1 MCGEGGELLAILTLY
16 EGINFLQK
24 GSRYKAAL
32 LWTWPWITV
41 FYQTMYFFHN
51 RFISEIF

>member
-32 LWTWPWITV
+32 L
-41 FYQTMYFFHN
+41 
-51 RFISEIF
+51 